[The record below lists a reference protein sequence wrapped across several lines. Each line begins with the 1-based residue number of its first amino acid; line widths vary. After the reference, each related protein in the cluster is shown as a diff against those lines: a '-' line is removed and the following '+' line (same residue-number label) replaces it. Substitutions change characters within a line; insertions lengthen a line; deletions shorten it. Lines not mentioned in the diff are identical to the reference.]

1 MDQTTLLRLHEIGI
15 DTEELLERC
24 MGNEKLAC
32 RLLLKFVDDR
42 NYDSLTDALAANDTE
57 KAIAA
62 AHALK
67 GMCGNLSMKRLQTL
81 FETELTLLR
90 GGDVATA
97 RELFGEAS
105 AVYTETRLALPSLL
119 GPIG

>member
-42 NYDSLTDALAANDTE
+42 NYDSLTDALAVNDTE

-90 GGDVATA
+90 GGDVAAA
-97 RELFGEAS
+97 RELLGEAS

>member
-15 DTEELLERC
+15 DAEELLERC

-90 GGDVATA
+90 GGDVAAA
-97 RELFGEAS
+97 RDHFGEAS